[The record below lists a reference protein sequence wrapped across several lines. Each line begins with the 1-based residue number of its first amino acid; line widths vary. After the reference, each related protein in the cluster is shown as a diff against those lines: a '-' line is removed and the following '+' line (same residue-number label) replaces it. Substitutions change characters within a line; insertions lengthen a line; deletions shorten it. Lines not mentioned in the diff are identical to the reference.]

1 MAQQIKLSLAPTV
14 APTSPGRPASSSSIA
29 RRDCATRP
37 STAPTAARKSAS
49 STSASVE
56 IQRARDLLRDVLLRE
71 DETDEILFVDA
82 VREGLNEIA
91 NRLDSLAGIQTLFE
105 VWNAS

>member
-1 MAQQIKLSLAPTV
+1 
-14 APTSPGRPASSSSIA
+14 
-29 RRDCATRP
+29 
-37 STAPTAARKSAS
+37 
-49 STSASVE
+49 
-56 IQRARDLLRDVLLRE
+56 LRE